1 MELGTIALSTLASL
15 GRVLG
20 LILISIIS
28 GWFLSY
34 FAIKSRKF
42 ETIYVSFVNIF
53 ESIPVIG
60 FLPIVLVVFISGL
73 GGTLG
78 VEVASDFL
86 VFDAI
91 VWNIWIGQYQAFKTI
106 PEHLV
111 EVSENYNFGW
121 WGRMKNLYIPFSYP
135 RVSSDIF
142 PSFAD
147 ALFYIM
153 VSEVFSVGITSY
165 KVFGIG
171 TLIVQ
176 ATSIGDLNSVY
187 ECLVVLAAG
196 VVVITLA
203 FGNFSRHAVAKY
215 GLNTPTEIKRH
226 FVYWRPHIRRWRVA
240 ASPTFQLSRYAT
252 RVRGMG
258 REGVHSIMIRV
269 RESHTFEKSG
279 KYIGRSIAALFLIFI
294 GYSSIQLMLSVPHSQ
309 WSTYF
314 AQTPT
319 LLYYMGVDYIRVLV
333 ITAVSFVFAVSL
345 GHYLAIHQKAS
356 IFSLPIIQ
364 TISAFPAPAYF
375 PLVFAATA
383 PFLIHNLPTAETEI
397 YVMVLCFLGTFYYVF
412 FGFWVG
418 VKAIPTE
425 FLELV
430 KNYKMGFFT
439 KMRRIILPATFPY
452 PVTGLSSTINS
463 AWGGLAVGEYWP
475 NIYGSQTLQV
485 HTGMMKVVAAGL
497 ANGNIGIAAWTSLLF
512 AIVVGVYSI
521 VFTRNLMDLARKKYV
536 IEEGIYA
543 A

>member
-1 MELGTIALSTLASL
+1 MA
-15 GRVLG
+15 
-20 LILISIIS
+20 LILVSIVS

-34 FAIKSRKF
+34 VAIKSRKF
-42 ETIYVSFVNIF
+42 ENIYISFVNIF

-78 VEVASDFL
+78 VEVAADFL

-106 PEHLV
+106 PQPLI
-111 EVSENYNFGW
+111 EVSENYGFGW
-121 WGRMKNLYIPFSYP
+121 WGKMKSLYIPFSYP

-153 VSEVFSVGITSY
+153 ISEVFSVGITAY

-176 ATSIGDLNSVY
+176 ATSAGDLNSVY
-187 ECLVVLAAG
+187 ECLGVLAIG

-203 FGNFSRHAVAKY
+203 FSNFSKYAVAKY
-215 GLNTPTEIKRH
+215 GLNTSTEIKRH
-226 FVYWRPHIRRWRVA
+226 VRYWRPHIIRWRPT
-240 ASPTFQLSRYAT
+240 ASPTFQFARYT
-252 RVRGMG
+252 TKMRTG
-258 REGVHSIMIRV
+258 RENIQSAMTKVRSSHS
-269 RESHTFEKSG
+269 FERTG
-279 KYIGRSIAALFLIFI
+279 KYIGTAIAWLFLIFI
-294 GYSSIQLMLSVPHSQ
+294 GYSSIQVMLSVPHSQ
-309 WSTYF
+309 WINYF
-314 AQTPT
+314 AQTPN
-319 LLYYMGVDYIRVLV
+319 LLYQMGIDYIRVLV
-333 ITAVSFVFAVSL
+333 VTVVSFVFAISL
-345 GHYLAIHQKAS
+345 GYYLTVHKRIS
-356 IFSLPIIQ
+356 IASLPIIQ

-383 PFLIHNLPTAETEI
+383 SFLAHTIPFAETEI
-397 YVMVLCFLGTFYYVF
+397 FVMILCFLGTFYYVF

-418 VKAIPTE
+418 VRAIPVE
-425 FLELV
+425 FLELTQ
-430 KNYKMGFFT
+430 NYKIGFFT
-439 KMRRIILPATFPY
+439 KMRRIIIPATFPY
-452 PVTGLSSTINS
+452 LVTGLSSTINS
-463 AWGGLAVGEYWP
+463 AWGGLAVAEYWP
-475 NIYGSQTLQV
+475 NIFGNQTLQV
-485 HTGMMKVVAAGL
+485 HTGMMKIISAGL
-497 ANGNIGIAAWTSLLF
+497 VNGNIGLAAWASLLF

-521 VFTRNLMDLARKKYV
+521 VFTRNLMDLARKKFV

>member
-1 MELGTIALSTLASL
+1 MELTTITLATLASL
-15 GRVLG
+15 SRVIV
-20 LILISIIS
+20 LILISIVS

-34 FAIKSRKF
+34 FAVKNRRF
-42 ETIYVSFVNIF
+42 ENIYISFVNIF

-60 FLPIVLVVFISGL
+60 FLPIVLIIFITGL

-78 VEVASDFL
+78 VEIAADFL

-106 PEHLV
+106 PQHLI

-121 WGRMKNLYIPFSYP
+121 WGKMRHLYIPFSYP
-135 RVSSDIF
+135 RISSDIF

-176 ATSIGDLNSVY
+176 ATSAGDLNSVY
-187 ECLVVLAAG
+187 ECLGILALG
-196 VVVITLA
+196 VVVITIV
-203 FGNFSRHAVAKY
+203 FGDFSKHAVAKY

-226 FVYWRPHIRRWRVA
+226 FVWRPHIRKWRTV
-240 ASPTFQLSRYAT
+240 ASPTFQFARYT
-252 RVRGMG
+252 TKMKTG
-258 REGVHSIMIRV
+258 RENIQTAMTKV
-269 RESHTFEKSG
+269 RTSPSFERSG
-279 KYIGRSIAALFLIFI
+279 KYIGRAIAWLFLIFI
-294 GYSSIQLMLSVPHSQ
+294 GYSSIHVILSIPHSQ
-309 WSTYF
+309 WLGYF
-314 AQTPT
+314 EQTPN
-319 LLYYMGVDYIRVLV
+319 LLYQMGIDYIRVFV
-333 ITAVSFVFAVSL
+333 VTVVSFAFAISL
-345 GHYLAIHQKAS
+345 GYYLANHKKMSSTIT
-356 IFSLPIIQ
+356 PVIQ

-375 PLVFAATA
+375 PLVFAAMA
-383 PFLIHNLPTAETEI
+383 PFLIHNIPFAETEI
-397 YVMVLCFLGTFYYVF
+397 FVMILCFLGTFYYVF

-418 VKAIPTE
+418 VRAIPTE

-430 KNYKMGFFT
+430 GNYKIGFFT

-452 PVTGLSSTINS
+452 LVTGLSSTINS

-475 NIYGSQTLQV
+475 NIYQNQTLQV
-485 HTGMMKVVAAGL
+485 HTGMMKVISAGL
-497 ANGNIGIAAWTSLLF
+497 ANNDVGIAAWTSLLF
-512 AIVVGVYSI
+512 AVVVGVYSI

>member
-1 MELGTIALSTLASL
+1 MDLITIALATAASL
-15 GRVLG
+15 GRVLF

-34 FAIKSRKF
+34 FAVKSRSF
-42 ETIYVSFVNIF
+42 ENIYVSFVNVF

-60 FLPIVLVVFISGL
+60 FLPIVLVVFITGL

-78 VEVASDFL
+78 VEIAADFL

-106 PEHLV
+106 PQHLI

-121 WGRMKNLYIPFSYP
+121 WGKMRSLFIPFSYP
-135 RVSSDIF
+135 RISSDIF

-176 ATSIGDLNSVY
+176 ATSAGDLNGVY
-187 ECLVVLAAG
+187 QCLGILAVG
-196 VVVITLA
+196 VVAITVA
-203 FGNFSRHAVAKY
+203 FGNFSKHAVAKY

-226 FVYWRPHIRRWRVA
+226 VVWRPHIRRWRIA
-240 ASPTFQLSRYAT
+240 ASPTFQFARYTTRMKTGRENIQTAMT
-252 RVRGMG
+252 RVRT
-258 REGVHSIMIRV
+258 
-269 RESHTFEKSG
+269 SHPFEKSG
-279 KYIGRSIAALFLIFI
+279 KYIGRAIAWLFLIFI
-294 GYSSIQLMLSVPHSQ
+294 GYASIQTILSVPHSQ
-309 WSTYF
+309 WIIYF
-314 AQTPT
+314 DKTPN
-319 LLYYMGVDYIRVLV
+319 LLYQMGIDYIRVFVVTV
-333 ITAVSFVFAVSL
+333 ISFVFAISI
-345 GHYLAIHQKAS
+345 GYYLANHKKAGFVS
-356 IFSLPIIQ
+356 MPVIQ

-383 PFLIHNLPTAETEI
+383 PFLIHSIPFAETEI
-397 YVMVLCFLGTFYYVF
+397 FVMVLCFLSTFYYVF

-418 VKAIPTE
+418 IRAIPTE

-430 KNYKMGFFT
+430 QNYKIGFFT
-439 KMRRIILPATFPY
+439 KIRRIIIPATFPY
-452 PVTGLSSTINS
+452 LVTGLSSTINS

-485 HTGMMKVVAAGL
+485 HTGMMKVISAGL
-497 ANGNIGIAAWTSLLF
+497 ANDNIGIAAWTSLLF

>member
-1 MELGTIALSTLASL
+1 MELVTIMLATLASL
-15 GRVLG
+15 GRVLA
-20 LILISIIS
+20 LILVSILS
-28 GWFLSY
+28 GWFLAY

-42 ETIYVSFVNIF
+42 ENIYISFVNIF

-73 GGTLG
+73 GGIIG
-78 VEVASDFL
+78 VEVAADFL

-106 PEHLV
+106 PQHLI
-111 EVSENYNFGW
+111 EVSENYNFSW
-121 WGRMKNLYIPFSYP
+121 WGKMKNLYIPFSYP

-153 VSEVFSVGITSY
+153 VSEVFSVGITAY

-176 ATSIGDLNSVY
+176 ATTSGDLTSIY
-187 ECLVVLAAG
+187 ECLGVLAVG

-203 FGNFSRHAVAKY
+203 FGNFSKHAIAKY
-215 GLNTPTEIKRH
+215 GLNTATEIKRH
-226 FVYWRPHIRRWRVA
+226 QVWRPHIRRWKVA
-240 ASPTFQLSRYAT
+240 ASPTFQFAKYTTKVKAGKT
-252 RVRGMG
+252 
-258 REGVHSIMIRV
+258 SIQTMMTKAHQSPR
-269 RESHTFEKSG
+269 FEKVG
-279 KYIGRSIAALFLIFI
+279 KIIGRSIAGLFLIFI
-294 GYSSIQLMLSVPHSQ
+294 GYSSIQVLLSVPHAQ
-309 WSTYF
+309 WSSYF

-319 LLYYMGVDYIRVLV
+319 LLYYMGVDYVRVFV
-333 ITAVSFVFAVSL
+333 ITIISFVFAASL
-345 GHYLAIHQKAS
+345 GYYLATHNKIS
-356 IFSLPIIQ
+356 TVSLPIIQ

-375 PLVFAATA
+375 PLVFALAA
-383 PFLIHNLPTAETEI
+383 PFLMHNVPFAETEI
-397 YVMVLCFLGTFYYVF
+397 FVMLLCFLGTFYYVF

-425 FLELV
+425 FWELTQ
-430 KNYKMGFFT
+430 NYKIGFFT

-452 PVTGLSSTINS
+452 LVTGLSSTINS

-475 NIYGSQTLQV
+475 NIYGNSTLQV
-485 HTGMMKVVAAGL
+485 HTGMMKVISAGL
-497 ANGNIGIAAWTSLLF
+497 ANGDVGIAAWTSLLF

>member
-1 MELGTIALSTLASL
+1 MELTTIVLATFASL
-15 GRVLG
+15 GRVLI
-20 LILISIIS
+20 LILVSIVS

-42 ETIYVSFVNIF
+42 ENIYISFVNIF

-60 FLPIVLVVFISGL
+60 FLPIVLIVFISGL

-91 VWNIWIGQYQAFKTI
+91 VWNIWIGQYQAFKTV
-106 PEHLV
+106 PQHLI
-111 EVSENYNFGW
+111 EVSANYNFGW
-121 WGRMKNLYIPFSYP
+121 WGKMKSLYIPFSYP

-153 VSEVFSVGITSY
+153 VSEVFSVGITAY

-176 ATSIGDLNSVY
+176 ATSSGDLNGVY
-187 ECLVVLAAG
+187 QCLSVLAVG
-196 VVVITLA
+196 VILITLA

-226 FVYWRPHIRRWRVA
+226 LVWRPHIKRWKVA
-240 ASPTFQLSRYAT
+240 ASPTFQFARYTAKMKAGT
-252 RVRGMG
+252 GTIQSAMTKA
-258 REGVHSIMIRV
+258 
-269 RESHTFEKSG
+269 RESHAFEKTW
-279 KYIGRSIAALFLIFI
+279 KYIGQVIAGLFLVFI
-294 GYSSIQLMLSVPHSQ
+294 AYSSIHVILSVPHVQ
-309 WSTYF
+309 WSNYF
-314 AQTPT
+314 AQTPI
-319 LLYYMGVDYIRVLV
+319 LLYVMGIDYIRVFA
-333 ITAVSFVFAVSL
+333 ITVASFAFAASLGYYLAVHHRVSL
-345 GHYLAIHQKAS
+345 V
-356 IFSLPIIQ
+356 SLPIIQ

-383 PFLIHNLPTAETEI
+383 PFLIHNIPWASTEI
-397 YVMVLCFLGTFYYVF
+397 FVMVLCFLSTFYYVF

-425 FLELV
+425 FWELTQ
-430 KNYKMGFFT
+430 NYKISFFT

-452 PVTGLSSTINS
+452 LVTGLSSTINS
-463 AWGGLAVGEYWP
+463 AWGGLAVVEYWP
-475 NIYGSQTLQV
+475 NIYGSHTLQV
-485 HTGMMKVVAAGL
+485 HTGMMKVISSSL
-497 ANGNIGIAAWTSLLF
+497 ATGDVGIAAWTSLLF

>member
-1 MELGTIALSTLASL
+1 MELGTIALATLASL

-20 LILISIIS
+20 LILISIVT

-34 FAIKSRKF
+34 FAVKSRRF
-42 ETIYVSFVNIF
+42 ENIYVSFVNVF

-78 VEVASDFL
+78 VEIASDFL

-91 VWNIWIGQYQAFKTI
+91 VWNIWIGQYQAFKTV
-106 PEHLV
+106 PQHLI
-111 EVSENYNFGW
+111 EVSENYDFGW
-121 WGRMKNLYIPFSYP
+121 WGKMKNLFIPFSYP

-176 ATSIGDLNSVY
+176 ATSTGDLNSVY
-187 ECLVVLAAG
+187 ECLAVLAVGVVL
-196 VVVITLA
+196 ITLV
-203 FGNFSRHAVAKY
+203 FDNFSKHAVAKY
-215 GLNTPTEIKRH
+215 GLNTPAEIKRH
-226 FVYWRPHIRRWRVA
+226 PGYWRPHIRRWRVP
-240 ASPTFQLSRYAT
+240 ASPTFQFGRYTAKMKTGTETIQTAMT
-252 RVRGMG
+252 RVRKS
-258 REGVHSIMIRV
+258 HS
-269 RESHTFEKSG
+269 FERSG
-279 KYIGRSIAALFLIFI
+279 KYIGRAIAWLFLIFI
-294 GYSSIQLMLSVPHSQ
+294 GYSSIQVILSVPHSQ
-309 WSTYF
+309 WISYF
-314 AQTPT
+314 AQTPN
-319 LLYYMGVDYIRVLV
+319 LLYQMGIDYVRVFV
-333 ITAVSFVFAVSL
+333 VTVVSFVFAISVGYYLVVHRKVS
-345 GHYLAIHQKAS
+345 IV
-356 IFSLPIIQ
+356 SLPIIQ

-383 PFLIHNLPTAETEI
+383 PFLAHNLSFAETELF
-397 YVMVLCFLGTFYYVF
+397 VMVLCFLGTFYYVF

-418 VKAIPTE
+418 ARAIPTE
-425 FLELV
+425 FLELT
-430 KNYKMGFFT
+430 KNYKIGFFT

-452 PVTGLSSTINS
+452 LVTGISSTINS

-475 NIYGSQTLQV
+475 NIYGTQTLQV
-485 HTGMMKVVAAGL
+485 HTGMMKIISAGL
-497 ANGNIGIAAWTSLLF
+497 VNGNIGLAAWTSLMF
-512 AIVVGVYSI
+512 AIVVGIYSI

-536 IEEGIYA
+536 IEEGIFA

>member
-1 MELGTIALSTLASL
+1 MDLSTITLATLASL
-15 GRVLG
+15 SRVIA
-20 LILISIIS
+20 LILISIVS

-34 FAIKSRKF
+34 FAIKNRRF
-42 ETIYVSFVNIF
+42 ENIYISFVNIF

-60 FLPIVLVVFISGL
+60 FLPIVLVVFITGL

-78 VEVASDFL
+78 VEIAADFL

-106 PEHLV
+106 PQHLI

-121 WGRMKNLYIPFSYP
+121 WGKMRHLYIPFSYP
-135 RVSSDIF
+135 RISSDIF

-176 ATSIGDLNSVY
+176 ATSTGDLNNVY
-187 ECLVVLAAG
+187 ACLAVLAAG
-196 VVVITLA
+196 VVVITIT
-203 FGNFSRHAVAKY
+203 FDNFSKHAVAKY

-226 FVYWRPHIRRWRVA
+226 FVWRPHIRRLRVA
-240 ASPTFQLSRYAT
+240 ASPTFQFTKYTTKMKTGRENIQTAMT
-252 RVRGMG
+252 RVRT
-258 REGVHSIMIRV
+258 
-269 RESHTFEKSG
+269 SHHPFERSG
-279 KYIGRSIAALFLIFI
+279 KYIGRAIAWLFLIFI
-294 GYSSIQLMLSVPHSQ
+294 GYSSIQVILSVPHSQ
-309 WSTYF
+309 WLSYF
-314 AQTPT
+314 AQTPN
-319 LLYYMGVDYIRVLV
+319 LLYQMGIDYIRVFV
-333 ITAVSFVFAVSL
+333 VTIVSFVFAISI
-345 GHYLAIHQKAS
+345 GYYLANHKKLS
-356 IFSLPIIQ
+356 STLTPIIQ
-364 TISAFPAPAYF
+364 TVSAFPAPAYF
-375 PLVFAATA
+375 PLVFAVTA
-383 PFLIHNLPTAETEI
+383 PFLMHNIPFAETEI
-397 YVMVLCFLGTFYYVF
+397 FVMVLCFLSTFYYVF

-418 VKAIPTE
+418 VRAIPTE

-430 KNYKMGFFT
+430 RNYKIGFFT

-452 PVTGLSSTINS
+452 LVTGLSSTINS

-475 NIYGSQTLQV
+475 NIFGNQTLQV
-485 HTGMMKVVAAGL
+485 HTGMMKVISSGL
-497 ANGNIGIAAWTSLLF
+497 ANNNIGIAAWTSLLF